1 MLSFKRVASLFLL
14 IFSLS
19 GSVAPSLAWARGC
32 AITCVSGSRTQVV
45 NSTSMA
51 TDADCQKLCTGAPAQ
66 GTTPAVVSAC
76 NSLRP
81 AGYTCRGP
89 AVFTPDGTDPSSP
102 VCSCTCVPAAGAQG
116 SPVTVQT
123 SDHCPTITVASPA
136 CVQSCAARCASP
148 TAPVTAGMRPDP
160 ARQPSCVAP
169 TGSTTPTVP
178 TPPVN
183 QVNAPAAANRDAV
196 PLTLSQPIDGVTV
209 VSDLGGYIALV
220 YRYVIGLA
228 GTAAV
233 IMIVYGGFRYLLG
246 SAMDDVS
253 AGKTII
259 QDAIIGLLL
268 VLGSYFILSTVN
280 PNTLSLKLPNIQ
292 PITPKA
298 VPLAAPT
305 VITNA
310 CGNPVQ
316 EARVRRVGAGRSG
329 VVAKGQPC
337 AYDQECQSGICF
349 MHTQTEGVCSDLSE
363 GQRCKCT
370 GSCCEVMTT
379 PNEVSTYLGDTNN
392 RGSGLG
398 VCQNGTVCQFQQD
411 DWKCVALSYGGAGG
425 TVQTGSPIRPE
436 GVPRPVCRLDSEC
449 VRTLGAGAACIY
461 NSRQTGSLAGRTEC
475 SLGREGDQCQC
486 SGTGCD
492 MVDPPNVRITGVHQ
506 ATGNNGGTRRIAC
519 QTGLVCAPFVRPAG
533 SIERPNDLEYFCQRP
548 ASLRSTPA
556 GPALE
561 CRFRCRGDGP
571 VTMRRVTGCT
581 QEGTA
586 GVQECVRAC
595 AGPCG
600 GAGETACLGV
610 RCVPTTSDYLVTP
623 IPPSAP
629 APAR

>member
-1 MLSFKRVASLFLL
+1 MPSFKRFAALFLL
-14 IFSLS
+14 IFSVS
-19 GSVAPSLAWARGC
+19 GSVLPSLAWARGC

-123 SDHCPTITVASPA
+123 NDHCPTITVASPA

-169 TGSTTPTVP
+169 TGATTPTVP

-183 QVNAPAAANRDAV
+183 QVDAPASASRDAV
-196 PLTLSQPIDGVTV
+196 PLTLAQPIDGVTV

-246 SAMDDVS
+246 SAMDDVA

-259 QDAIIGLLL
+259 QDAVIGLLL

-298 VPLAAPT
+298 VPVATQVAVTRTVFNLPQNAAVPLGGSLVQCATCTGEECRGRMAACPQGGRCLIAPT
-305 VITNA
+305 QTIQGVCPRFGQSCMYLASTPEAPSTGESICANPHAGNLRPCVIDSDCDGTPSNPAA
-310 CGNPVQ
+310 CLYFQHNQGVCT
-316 EARVRRVGAGRSG
+316 RGRVGDSCRCAGNGCRVATGGLLSRPTNNGATDAFPCVQGLTCIFRRELVSSRDSG
-329 VVAKGQPC
+329 GATV
-337 AYDQECQSGICF
+337 YR
-349 MHTQTEGVCSDLSE
+349 TN
-363 GQRCKCT
+363 
-370 GSCCEVMTT
+370 GSWHCEDIDALRQAAATTT
-379 PNEVSTYLGDTNN
+379 PA
-392 RGSGLG
+392 
-398 VCQNGTVCQFQQD
+398 
-411 DWKCVALSYGGAGG
+411 VA
-425 TVQTGSPIRPE
+425 P
-436 GVPRPVCRLDSEC
+436 
-449 VRTLGAGAACIY
+449 
-461 NSRQTGSLAGRTEC
+461 
-475 SLGREGDQCQC
+475 
-486 SGTGCD
+486 
-492 MVDPPNVRITGVHQ
+492 
-506 ATGNNGGTRRIAC
+506 
-519 QTGLVCAPFVRPAG
+519 APAP
-533 SIERPNDLEYFCQRP
+533 
-548 ASLRSTPA
+548 TPA
-556 GPALE
+556 
-561 CRFRCRGDGP
+561 
-571 VTMRRVTGCT
+571 
-581 QEGTA
+581 
-586 GVQECVRAC
+586 
-595 AGPCG
+595 
-600 GAGETACLGV
+600 
-610 RCVPTTSDYLVTP
+610 
-623 IPPSAP
+623 AP